1 MYRSFRP
8 PGNISPDSFFDSQIS
23 LISKALTNNTCLL
36 GDFNLDARM
45 SNVPE
50 YHRKIPLEKLGN
62 FALNANLVQLVKEC
76 TWSRT
81 INGILKESL
90 LDHIYVNKPENV
102 RKVSYFVPTLGDH
115 KLVAI
120 ELVVK
125 APLNET
131 LLYKRDWSKY
141 DPNLINDKMLHEL
154 SCLNVANTDALTVNE
169 FWNVLENVL
178 VNTIDFVA
186 PLKAV
191 KMSTKS
197 HSSELPKYLKEKI
210 TKRKR
215 LLHYN
220 KTNVCTL
227 RIPEIKLLNKEINFY
242 FQNRR
247 ASRVK
252 QAALGPKVNI
262 WKAVKLAKNV
272 CHSEIPQCMTL
283 GGVGVPPAIV
293 STILGILYFM

>member
-1 MYRSFRP
+1 
-8 PGNISPDSFFDSQIS
+8 
-23 LISKALTNNTCLL
+23 
-36 GDFNLDARM
+36 
-45 SNVPE
+45 
-50 YHRKIPLEKLGN
+50 
-62 FALNANLVQLVKEC
+62 
-76 TWSRT
+76 
-81 INGILKESL
+81 
-90 LDHIYVNKPENV
+90 
-102 RKVSYFVPTLGDH
+102 
-115 KLVAI
+115 
-120 ELVVK
+120 
-125 APLNET
+125 
-131 LLYKRDWSKY
+131 
-141 DPNLINDKMLHEL
+141 MLHEL
-154 SCLNVANTDALTVNE
+154 SCLNVANADALTVNE

-283 GGVGVPPAIV
+283 GGVGVPPANVANAFASFFNEKVVVNSSKASCKDNVYNGKCKLLVQTRNFMSPSDV
-293 STILGILYFM
+293 SACLNDLISKKCEGFDRIPLCLLYDCRAALLPPLTILFQKIYVTGFIPDQWKVSKIVPLLKKGNRDEIENYLH